1 MHEIANKN
9 YDFERIEVTRKEA
22 LEMFKDD
29 KYKVEIINELQK
41 MRL

>member
-22 LEMFKDD
+22 LEMFKD
-29 KYKVEIINELQK
+29 KNIKLKLLMSYQK